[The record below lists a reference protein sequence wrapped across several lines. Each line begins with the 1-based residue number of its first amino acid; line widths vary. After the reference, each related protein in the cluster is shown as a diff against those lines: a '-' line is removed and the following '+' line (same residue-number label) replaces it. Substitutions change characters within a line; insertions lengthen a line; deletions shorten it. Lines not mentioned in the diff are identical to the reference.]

1 MMSYEDAHTSRPN
14 SGTPVAEKA
23 MLLQVGLEVIP
34 VCGDDESGWT
44 IDEGDHR
51 PHTAKQFRY
60 GSLEELFFALV
71 NFTVMPPGPTQ

>member
-1 MMSYEDAHTSRPN
+1 MSYEYSGPSHREC
-14 SGTPVAEKA
+14 GTPVVEKA
-23 MLLQVGLEVIP
+23 RLLQVGLEVFP

-51 PHTAKQFRY
+51 PHTAKRFRW

-71 NFTVMPPGPTQ
+71 NFTVMPPGRTQ